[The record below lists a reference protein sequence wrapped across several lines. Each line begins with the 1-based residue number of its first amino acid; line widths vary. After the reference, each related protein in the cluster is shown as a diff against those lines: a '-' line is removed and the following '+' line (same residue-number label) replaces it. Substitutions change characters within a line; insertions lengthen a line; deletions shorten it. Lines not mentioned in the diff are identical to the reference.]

1 MNKVPDITLTSL
13 DTIKAYDLT
22 TGDLKFI
29 LDELQDATIANT
41 QEKQDIT
48 GKGGRKLNSLK
59 KNKAVT
65 ISGNNGL
72 ISAGLMEIQTGG
84 EFTENDAVTVDW
96 TDYITVKENKA
107 TTGYKA
113 TGTAGK
119 EITAVYKKN
128 SDGTRGDKLEQAATA
143 EATGKFAYNPTSKEL
158 TFFENDIADDSE
170 IIVCY
175 KRQLKG
181 YTLSNDSDKHSGKAA
196 LYIDGIGEDAC
207 ANQYRV
213 QIYVPKA
220 DFSGEF
226 SFQMGGDQSVHAFEA
241 ESLAG
246 SSGCA
251 GSGLGSSLWTWT
263 VFGVNEGDAT
273 VGG

>member
-84 EFTENDAVTVDW
+84 EFTEKDAVTVDW
-96 TDYITVKENKA
+96 TDYITVKDNKA

-113 TGTAGK
+113 IGTAGK

-128 SDGTRGDKLEQAATA
+128 SDGTRGDKMEQAAA
-143 EATGKFAYNPTSKEL
+143 AAAGKFAYDPASKEL
-158 TFFENDIADDSE
+158 TFNEKEIDDGSE

-181 YTLSNDSDKHSGKAA
+181 YTLSNDSDKYSGKAA
-196 LYIDGIGEDAC
+196 LYIDGLGEDAC

-226 SFQMGGDQSVHAFEA
+226 SFQLGGDQSVHAFEA

-263 VFGVNEGDAT
+263 VFGVNEADAT